1 MTRLRTLLLVAI
13 AALLLAQSKV
23 SACAVCFGDPD
34 SKLTKGAF
42 AGVLVLFGIIA
53 TVLAGLVGTGFYWSK
68 RSRMLADL
76 DSQDPH

>member
-1 MTRLRTLLLVAI
+1 VTRLRTLLLVAT
-13 AALLLAQSKV
+13 AALLFAQSKV

>member
-1 MTRLRTLLLVAI
+1 MMRLRSSLF
-13 AALLLAQSKV
+13 AATAMVLLAQSSV